1 MIFFKFA
8 GNRSIDHQST
18 NTMQKYDYLLFDADN
33 TLFDF
38 HTSEAYALEKVLSG
52 LGIEFHAGHVANYRV
67 INHTVWRD
75 FENGKLAKKH
85 LRNRRFEL
93 FFKEIGVRADV
104 DRISREYLEHLSHT
118 AFLIDGAEDLLEK
131 VSKNHRLV
139 LVTNGLKEV
148 QRPRLSRSTIQHY
161 FESVVVSD
169 EIGHA
174 KPDAAFFD
182 YVFNEIRHPDKSR
195 VLMIG
200 DNINADIRGGLDYG
214 LDSCWYNPDRK
225 PLENG
230 IEPTMIIDDISQ
242 LTNYL

>member
-1 MIFFKFA
+1 
-8 GNRSIDHQST
+8 
-18 NTMQKYDYLLFDADN
+18 MQKYDYLLFDADN

-38 HTSEAYALEKVLSG
+38 HASEIYALKKVLAD
-52 LGIEFHAGHVANYRV
+52 LGVVCNQGHIDNYRV

-75 FENGKLAKKH
+75 FENGKLEKKY
-85 LRNRRFEL
+85 LRSRRFDL
-93 FFKEIGVRADV
+93 FFRELGIRADV
-104 DRISREYLEHLSHT
+104 NRVAREYLEHLSHT
-118 AFLIDGAEDLLEK
+118 AFLIEGAERLLEEISQDHK
-131 VSKNHRLV
+131 LV

-161 FESVVVSD
+161 FETVVVSD
-169 EIGHA
+169 EIGFA

-182 YVFNEIRHPDKSR
+182 YVFNEINYPDKSR

-214 LDSCWYNPDRK
+214 LDSCWYNPENK

-230 IEPTMIIDDISQ
+230 IQPTIIIDNLDH
-242 LTNYL
+242 LPEYL